1 MEDIHIII
9 IVALSVMLILI
20 SLLFIRKKNA
30 YSRLY
35 SEKVNDIIE
44 TNRLLLEKS
53 ENELKL
59 FFEFEAAVEETI
71 KIGRKSLL
79 LNKEILLK
87 QKDIVEQLKKGG

>member
-1 MEDIHIII
+1 MNNELIIT
-9 IVALSVMLILI
+9 IVALSLLLILI
-20 SLLFIRKKNA
+20 SVLFIRKKNA
-30 YSRLY
+30 YNKLY

-44 TNRLLLEKS
+44 TNKLLLEKS

-71 KIGRKSLL
+71 KIGRKSLS

-87 QKDIVEQLKKGG
+87 QKEIIEHLK